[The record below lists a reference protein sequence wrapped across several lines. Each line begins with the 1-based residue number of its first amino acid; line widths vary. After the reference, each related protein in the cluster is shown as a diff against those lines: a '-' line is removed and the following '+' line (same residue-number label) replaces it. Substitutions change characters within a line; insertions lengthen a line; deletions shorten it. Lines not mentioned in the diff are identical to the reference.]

1 MPGARPH
8 PSVAGAGALADSK
21 GLASEGTIEAVSSPP
36 RPDAIDILVGLL
48 AEVDS
53 ATETGAFY
61 DHVCEALCRL
71 TSLRRAA
78 LLLYDGSHRAVLPV
92 GSHGADPEL
101 VAQIEGTL
109 EETPMAQ
116 RALAE
121 DRVVEAHDDHAS
133 HVPARYARFA
143 GITTITCAPVA
154 AGGRWL
160 GVIFADRGGGRF
172 ELTEAEKRTM
182 LTLGRLAA
190 LAASVERATRQR
202 ERSRRLSEGITLTRE
217 IHEHVIQRLFGLL
230 LVLGSEEP
238 LGAHDRSR
246 IQDELRAVLRD
257 LRGALGRSLA
267 PAGDEPK
274 TTLRHLVGR
283 LAEARP
289 GLTVSWPEDVEVPP
303 KLEPLAQSVLAEA
316 LRNADKHARPQRVT
330 VEVGLSADAFVL
342 EVTNDGAPED
352 AAGVG
357 LGLRLLSLEA
367 LQHHGIVEFGP
378 LAPDEWRVRLVVPAR
393 TFVVR

>member
-1 MPGARPH
+1 M
-8 PSVAGAGALADSK
+8 
-21 GLASEGTIEAVSSPP
+21 
-36 RPDAIDILVGLL
+36 
-48 AEVDS
+48 
-53 ATETGAFY
+53 
-61 DHVCEALCRL
+61 
-71 TSLRRAA
+71 
-78 LLLYDGSHRAVLPV
+78 LPV
-92 GSHGADPEL
+92 GSHGTDPAI

-172 ELTEAEKRTM
+172 ELTDPEKRTM

-190 LAASVERATRQR
+190 LAASVERATRQQ
-202 ERSRRLSEGITLTRE
+202 ERARRLSEGITLTRE

-230 LVLGSEEP
+230 LALGSDEP
-238 LGAHDRSR
+238 LSASDRSR
-246 IQDELRAVLRD
+246 IQNELRAVLTD
-257 LRGALGRSLA
+257 LRGALGRSLS
-267 PAGDEPK
+267 PTTDETG

-283 LAEARP
+283 LAQARP
-289 GLTVSWPEDVEVPP
+289 QLTVSWPDRVEVPP
-303 KLEPLAQSVLAEA
+303 QLEPLAQSVLAEA
-316 LRNADKHARPQRVT
+316 LRNIDKHARPGRIAVD
-330 VEVGLSADAFVL
+330 VGRSADAFTL
-342 EVTNDGAPED
+342 EVINDGALGAE
-352 AAGVG
+352 AGTG
-357 LGLRLLSLEA
+357 LGLRLISLEA

-378 LAPDEWRVRLVVPAR
+378 VAPDEWRVRLMVPLSDG
-393 TFVVR
+393 